1 MPSRAETNSK
11 AAQVSQ
17 LDNLLHAAM
26 RCVSA
31 GPVLLLL
38 LLLLLLLHPVR
49 SPFPPLLFL
58 SPVISRVVLVF

>member
-38 LLLLLLLHPVR
+38 LLLLLHPVR